1 MTIALIDGNAF
12 YCSCERVFEPKIR
25 KRPVIVLSNNDGCAV
40 ARTAEAKALGI
51 RMGEP
56 FFKIR
61 GLCRRERVAVYSSNY
76 TLYGDMSRR
85 MNEVYRQFSPDVETY
100 SIDESFLDLSGF
112 ERRDLVTLARDLKE
126 TIRKWVGIPTCVGLG
141 PTKTLA
147 KLANHVAKWV
157 PELDGVCDLTNPVHY
172 DHWLTRVPVE
182 EVWGVGPASVRKLQ
196 AIGVESAADLRD
208 IDPRPIRKALT
219 VVGER
224 IIYELRGVPR
234 LFLELLPARRK
245 GIAVTRSFSSRV
257 EHLDAVLEVLSAHAS
272 RLGEKLRRGGL
283 GTDHVHV
290 FFHTSEHDQRQPQ
303 RSASITIRLPEATSD
318 TLALVAAAKH
328 GAKQVWRE
336 GYRYSKA
343 GSITADL
350 VPLDRSQRALIGGM
364 DRERSGGLMQALD
377 SCNSRWGRGA
387 VVSAA
392 AGLPQQRS
400 WSTKFE
406 MQSPAGPPVS
416 MSCLSWAPRG
426 RSDQRESTPAVLM
439 PLG

>member
-1 MTIALIDGNAF
+1 M
-12 YCSCERVFEPKIR
+12 
-25 KRPVIVLSNNDGCAV
+25 
-40 ARTAEAKALGI
+40 
-51 RMGEP
+51 
-56 FFKIR
+56 
-61 GLCRRERVAVYSSNY
+61 
-76 TLYGDMSRR
+76 
-85 MNEVYRQFSPDVETY
+85 
-100 SIDESFLDLSGF
+100 
-112 ERRDLVTLARDLKE
+112 
-126 TIRKWVGIPTCVGLG
+126 
-141 PTKTLA
+141 
-147 KLANHVAKWV
+147 
-157 PELDGVCDLTNPVHY
+157 
-172 DHWLTRVPVE
+172 
-182 EVWGVGPASVRKLQ
+182 
-196 AIGVESAADLRD
+196 
-208 IDPRPIRKALT
+208 
-219 VVGER
+219 
-224 IIYELRGVPR
+224 
-234 LFLELLPARRK
+234 
-245 GIAVTRSFSSRV
+245 VTRSFSSRV
-257 EHLDAVLEVLSAHAS
+257 EHLDAVLEILSAHAS
-272 RLGEKLRRGGL
+272 RLGEKLRRGSL

-290 FFHTSEHDQRQPQ
+290 FFHKSEHDQRQPQ
-303 RSASITIRLPEATSD
+303 QSASITIRLPEATSD

-439 PLG
+439 RVG